1 MGRTILVPL
10 VLLGTTILVPL
21 VLDNQGSK
29 LVQFSLMPSLIIS
42 LPYNFDT
49 RLRSTLRGRKIKGSY
64 AQFAGGKLKCAYIE
78 ERKLRRHSLPRL
90 HARACKEIRDEEFIL
105 LLCDSES
112 VDDSSGVVFL
122 SINFDEKMS
131 I

>member
-1 MGRTILVPL
+1 MHLSSSVGRTILVPL
-10 VLLGTTILVPL
+10 VLLGRTILVPL

-78 ERKLRRHSLPRL
+78 ERNCAGIRYHAYTRVHAKRFETKSSYSCSVILSL
-90 HARACKEIRDEEFIL
+90 
-105 LLCDSES
+105 
-112 VDDSSGVVFL
+112 
-122 SINFDEKMS
+122 
-131 I
+131 